1 MRSRFL
7 GRTGLL
13 LTGLRFAVVVPVAF
27 VVAFLVM
34 RVPVRDAP
42 GIGGDNLACAVM
54 MEVDAPANQWLFA
67 VIFAMSLALA
77 SYGADRLLARWI
89 GVEGRRASVALA
101 VVLLVA
107 VGVPLA
113 VAEFGTF
120 C

>member
-1 MRSRFL
+1 MRPRLL

-13 LTGLRFAVVVPVAF
+13 LTGLRFAVVAPVAL
-27 VVAFLVM
+27 VVAFLIM
-34 RVPVRDAP
+34 RAPVRDVP

-54 MEVDAPANQWLFA
+54 MEVDAPVNQWLFA
-67 VIFAMSLALA
+67 ALFAASLALA

-89 GVEGRRASVALA
+89 GVEDRRASVALA
-101 VVLLVA
+101 AVLFVA

-113 VAEFGTF
+113 VAEFGIF